1 MDRPSL
7 AALLPRDQQFEDD
20 EAAVHMQKQE
30 EANAEAIK
38 AAKADQEKE
47 NNNKNA
53 EAAAAAA
60 ANATSTES
68 ADEAGTGDAAGAN
81 KGALNSSLNELNNP
95 EIMENPFIRPVK
107 MPHMPAKK
115 MINTSP

>member
-1 MDRPSL
+1 MDRPFL
-7 AALLPRDQQFEDD
+7 AALIPRDQQFEDD

-47 NNNKNA
+47 NNSKA
-53 EAAAAAA
+53 EAAAAANSSA
-60 ANATSTES
+60 MSESTSES
-68 ADEAGTGDAAGAN
+68 PGPGDASGAN
-81 KGALNSSLNELNNP
+81 KGILNNSMSELNNV

-107 MPHMPAKK
+107 MP
-115 MINTSP
+115 NTSRKKITASP